1 MIKIDERYILQAYS
15 DMSHVH
21 GYIDGVREQ
30 VERFC
35 EHTHCHE
42 NLLEYVLNSY
52 KYMQDWLESGM
63 KELEIF
69 VKDDEE

>member
-21 GYIDGVREQ
+21 GYIDSVREQ
-30 VERFC
+30 VERFYKNTSC
-35 EHTHCHE
+35 
-42 NLLEYVLNSY
+42 NKDVLEYVLNSY